1 MDKIE
6 LIAGPCSAETREQMM
21 KTATQLRAVGIRTLR
36 AGLWKPRSHY
46 GTFEGVGEKGL
57 AWMEEI
63 QQTLGMRVMT
73 EVALPSHV
81 EAALNAGLDMLWIG
95 ARTTVNPFMMHELAE
110 ALRGTDIPIWV
121 KNPVSPDLELWIG
134 AIERLQHAGVK
145 RIGAIH
151 RGFCLVD
158 NAPYRNSPLWDQIK
172 ELRNRVPGIPVYCDP
187 SHIAGKRE
195 LLLQIC
201 QEALSLKVDGL
212 FIESHCC
219 PQEALSDAA
228 QQLPPAALSDMLHTL
243 NID

>member
-1 MDKIE
+1 MGKE
-6 LIAGPCSAETREQMM
+6 SC
-21 KTATQLRAVGIRTLR
+21 
-36 AGLWKPRSHY
+36 
-46 GTFEGVGEKGL
+46 
-57 AWMEEI
+57 
-63 QQTLGMRVMT
+63 
-73 EVALPSHV
+73 
-81 EAALNAGLDMLWIG
+81 
-95 ARTTVNPFMMHELAE
+95 
-110 ALRGTDIPIWV
+110 
-121 KNPVSPDLELWIG
+121 LELWIG

-228 QQLPPAALSDMLHTL
+228 QQLTPAALSDMLHTL